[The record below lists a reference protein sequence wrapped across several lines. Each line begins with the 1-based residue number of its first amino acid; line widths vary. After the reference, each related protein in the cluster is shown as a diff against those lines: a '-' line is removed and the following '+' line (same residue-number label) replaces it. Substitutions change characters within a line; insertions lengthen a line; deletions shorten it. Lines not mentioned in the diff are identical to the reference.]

1 MLSMPDKSA
10 DHYSHLSS
18 NSCVGWNKLG
28 GGAKVAK
35 SINVKVEINKGVEF
49 FGKK

>member
-18 NSCVGWNKLG
+18 YSRVGWNKRG

-35 SINVKVEINKGVEF
+35 SINVKVEINMGVGF